1 MLVDDAQEM
10 QYYLVEC
17 NNYSKKNP
25 ELFGNITEMSQMLLL
40 QILKHSNFR

>member
-10 QYYLVEC
+10 QYFLVEC

-25 ELFGNITEMSQMLLL
+25 ERFGNITEMSQMLLS

>member
-17 NNYSKKNP
+17 NNYSKKTP
-25 ELFGNITEMSQMLLL
+25 ECFGNITEMNQMLLS
-40 QILKHSNFR
+40 QILRHSNFR